1 MKRNQI
7 INLINEMRRQNIE
20 ALSLLSLKLQKEKTS
35 PNPNKTQIMF
45 LNEDI
50 KHFESMNFGLS
61 KLQDAL
67 WAISEQDYEDMAHRA
82 WYNSEK

>member
-7 INLINEMRRQNIE
+7 INLINEMKRQNIE
-20 ALSLLSLKLQKEKTS
+20 ELSLLSLKFQEEKTS
-35 PNPNKTQIMF
+35 LNPNNTQIMF

-67 WAISEQDYEDMAHRA
+67 WELNQI
-82 WYNSEK
+82 